1 MEGKK
6 ALAEKIAENRAV
18 NPDYQLSPEEQDM
31 WNMYD
36 AVEKRQLAEFAQRNG
51 IGQQKQAQRN
61 KVDFNDYYVYMYRTN
76 MNDNPLFVRDEEH
89 NGNIGIQ
96 VFYTVNG
103 VKNASEIAWL
113 YDIDTNVAETL
124 AGKTVANVRYFNVA
138 GQEMAQPN
146 GLTIMVTTYTDGT
159 TNAVKVVK

>member
-1 MEGKK
+1 MSYSIYVDNGNGPE
-6 ALAEKIAENRAV
+6 LFTF
-18 NPDYQLSPEEQDM
+18 DYEHYSTDISQDM
-31 WNMYD
+31 TEIPYYIYSSGWDFYTG
-36 AVEKRQLAEFAQRNG
+36 AVYF
-51 IGQQKQAQRN
+51 
-61 KVDFNDYYVYMYRTN
+61 YRTN
-76 MNDNPLFVRDEEH
+76 EGDNPLFTE
-89 NGNIGIQ
+89 NIGIQ